1 MGLSE
6 DAGLMLGAAGF
17 SDDPFADVTG
27 DSDLPVIP
35 LGCKVRG
42 QGPPLYGHC
51 YNPRNQD
58 SS

>member
-35 LGCKVRG
+35 LGWG
-42 QGPPLYGHC
+42 QGAGPTSLW
-51 YNPRNQD
+51 
-58 SS
+58 SLL